1 MSDVFLILAA
11 GASSR
16 MGEPKA
22 LLELDGEALVV
33 RAARLVREA
42 GAEPLVVTGAHD
54 AAIRAVLGEVACVYN
69 PLWEEG
75 MGGSI
80 AAGMRVLGAEVERVG
95 VMAVD
100 QPGVTA
106 QALRALLNACV
117 TPWEASSC
125 VYEGV
130 GAGIPAVFGRSMHEA
145 LCALR
150 GAAGARGLLR
160 DERRAVARVEGVVGL
175 DVDTPEAWRRFLE
188 VRDAQG

>member
-1 MSDVFLILAA
+1 MSDLFLILAA

-16 MGEPKA
+16 MGSPKA

-54 AAIRAVLGEVACVYN
+54 GPIREVLGGVACVHN
-69 PLWEEG
+69 PLWAEG

-80 AAGMRVLGAEVERVG
+80 AAGMRAVGPHVERVG

-117 TPWEASSC
+117 APWEASSC

-130 GAGIPAVFGRSMHEA
+130 GAGIPAVFGRSMHDALRA
-145 LCALR
+145 LC
-150 GAAGARGLLR
+150 GAEGARGLLR
-160 DERRAVARVEGVVGL
+160 DERRAVALVAGVVGL